1 VLIIHVM
8 TWSHIDLV
16 LEVDAVLIAMNDWDL
31 LPTLCENT
39 PVIISYRIH
48 DLSIRPS
55 SRIS

>member
-39 PVIISYRIH
+39 PVIISYRIP
-48 DLSIRPS
+48 L
-55 SRIS
+55 